1 MLFKNNQHFIAEV
14 GKTFLA
20 HERYEKIVD
29 LLRKNKAIKVPSAT
43 KLFRVSTETVRWD
56 LEHGEIEGLPA

>member
-14 GKTFLA
+14 GKTLLA

-29 LLRKNKAIKVPSAT
+29 LLRKNKAIKMSSAT
-43 KLFRVSTETVRWD
+43 KLFRVSTETVRGD
-56 LEHGEIEGLPA
+56 IEHAEIEGLPA